1 MPILFNPSRAICF
14 LSFNPSSTNF
24 DKDILAK
31 SEKLT
36 ANMFYKEYVNGEL
49 MVNYLRFWKTNKNG
63 VYYSR
68 LIQIVPYYCECPAF
82 RYVAYCHHILAIIK
96 FNLANIIIDQCML
109 SLRSQNSFIQKK
121 LVEDVQQKTKKH

>member
-1 MPILFNPSRAICF
+1 MTNP
-14 LSFNPSSTNF
+14 NF

-36 ANMFYKEYVNGEL
+36 ATMFYKKYVNGEL
-49 MVNYLRFWKTNKNG
+49 MVSYLRFWKTNKNG

-96 FNLANIIIDQCML
+96 FNLANIIIDPMYVEPEKP
-109 SLRSQNSFIQKK
+109 KK
-121 LVEDVQQKTKKH
+121 LHTKKTRRGRPAKNKKALSK